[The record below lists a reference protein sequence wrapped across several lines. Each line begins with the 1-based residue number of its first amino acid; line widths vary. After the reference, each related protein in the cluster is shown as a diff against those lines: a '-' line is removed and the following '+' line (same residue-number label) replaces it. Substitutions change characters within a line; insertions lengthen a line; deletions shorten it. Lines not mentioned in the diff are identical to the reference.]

1 MKGEKIRAMLRP
13 ELLARVK
20 HFLRGGL
27 VAVPKWVRAAEV
39 YPPLRETPEMSVR
52 GKVSFPETRLV
63 NVFLE
68 RNPTY
73 KSVPIDLLSDD
84 EDDYMPLRFARR
96 QAQLMEE
103 RGATEEEARVVVEQ
117 ELGVDDAG
125 RASLYEAQCREA
137 LRVTQAE
144 EEKVLQAAME
154 KMRRSEQETRVS
166 SVATSAPKSPR
177 SASPKMQVQ
186 TRPGAGPAKGSRDAR
201 PMSPSSQSTQPTQQR
216 RSQQQQQQ
224 DRERPAAAVKSTVSS
239 R

>member
-27 VAVPKWVRAAEV
+27 VATPKWVRAAEV
-39 YPPLRETPEMSVR
+39 YPPLRETPEMSAR
-52 GKVSFPETRLV
+52 GSVSFPETRLV
-63 NVFLE
+63 NAFLE

-125 RASLYEAQCREA
+125 RAALHEAQCREA

-166 SVATSAPKSPR
+166 SVATSVSKSPR
-177 SASPKMQVQ
+177 SESPKMQGQ
-186 TRPGAGPAKGSRDAR
+186 TRMGVGAAKGSRDAR
-201 PMSPSSQSTQPTQQR
+201 PMSPSSQPTTKPPIYQR
-216 RSQQQQQQ
+216 RSQQQQ